1 MTTTGTS
8 SFNPVMSQVLY
19 RALRGVGAYA
29 STDAPRAEQVTD
41 ALDTLNMMLK
51 ALQTEGFLWLKSF
64 AQLTLVAGQYYYPLG
79 PAGTVKYWP
88 ALTTIIERP
97 TRVWGIRRLN
107 SSGYEVPLGPDGKCI
122 SRQEYEALPN
132 KTTTGTVVQAY
143 YDPQLVNGMLY
154 VWPCPAAGVTDK
166 LNFTVDRTLQDM
178 INDDVTFDLPQE
190 WAEPLSFMLMERLWW
205 EYPDTAGDY
214 QLLALRATAAKDTI
228 LSYDREN
235 ADTQFQPGR

>member
-1 MTTTGTS
+1 MSTS
-8 SFNPVMSQVLY
+8 GLTSYNPVMSQVLY
-19 RALRGVGAYA
+19 RSLRGVGAYA
-29 STDAPRAEQVTD
+29 STDSPRAEQVTD

-79 PAGTVKYWP
+79 PAGTAKYWP
-88 ALTTIIERP
+88 ALSTTIQRP

-107 SSGYEVPLGPDGKCI
+107 SSGYEVPINAI
-122 SRQEYEALPN
+122 SRNEYEMLPN

-154 VWPCPAAGVTDK
+154 VWPCPATGVTDK

-178 INDDVTFDLPQE
+178 INDDVTFDFPQE

-214 QLLALRATAAKDTI
+214 QLLAQRSSAAKEII
-228 LSYDREN
+228 LAYDREN
-235 ADTQFQPGR
+235 AATLFQPGQ